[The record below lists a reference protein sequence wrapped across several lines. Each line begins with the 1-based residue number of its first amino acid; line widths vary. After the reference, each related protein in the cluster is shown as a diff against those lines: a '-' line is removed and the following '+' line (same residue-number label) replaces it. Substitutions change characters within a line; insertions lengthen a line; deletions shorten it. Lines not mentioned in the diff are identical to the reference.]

1 MEVLI
6 MQNPFTHTFG
16 MEPVQYISTV
26 QTEEIVENFSY
37 ANPSEK
43 CYMITGVRGCGKT
56 VMLSKIVDEL
66 KKDDSWIIVDI
77 NVTRDM
83 QLQLAAKLAQQ
94 KLVQKCFVKPSIEI
108 SIAGI
113 SAGFE
118 YSNEKIFDIGV
129 LIEKMIHTLASNNKK
144 ILITLDDVSATNEMR
159 EFAHTFQ
166 GLLREKLPVHII
178 MTGLLS
184 NYRDVTNKPEFKDC
198 TFLTRAFQINVEPL
212 DYSQIAVSYLNT
224 FNIPEEEAIRLS
236 KMTRG
241 YAFAYQVLG
250 WLYFEKEI
258 NGKNKNL
265 EFEYTSELIKYCY
278 SKIWTELTEKEIII
292 IKALVELGADEH
304 KVKREEVVKVVEK
317 TEPISS
323 ASFNT
328 YKERLVGKG
337 ILTTSVNRDGYY
349 WIDLPRFGVFVR
361 QYHNDEF

>member
-1 MEVLI
+1 

-16 MEPVQYISTV
+16 MEPSKYISTL
-26 QTEEIVENFSY
+26 QTEEILENFSY
-37 ANPSEK
+37 SNPSEK

-56 VMLSKIVDEL
+56 VMLTKIVEEL
-66 KKDDSWIIVDI
+66 KKDDSWIVIDL

-83 QLQLAAKLAQQ
+83 QLQLAAKLAQE
-94 KLVQKCFVKPSIEI
+94 KSVQRCFIKPDIEI

-118 YSNEKIFDIGV
+118 YSKEKVFDINV
-129 LIEKMIHTLASNNKK
+129 LIEKMIQTLAAHEKR
-144 ILITLDDVSATNEMR
+144 IIITLDDVSATAEMR

-166 GLLREKLPVHII
+166 GLLRAKLPVHII
-178 MTGLLS
+178 MTGLLA
-184 NYRDVTNKPEFKDC
+184 NYRDVTNKPAFNDC
-198 TFLTRAFQINVEPL
+198 TFLTRAFQVMVEPL

-224 FNIPEEEAIRLS
+224 FDISEKEAIKLA

-250 WLYFEKEI
+250 WLYFEKTV
-258 NGKNKNL
+258 NGKGKNL

-278 SKIWTELTEKEIII
+278 SKIWTELTEKEILIV
-292 IKALVELGADEH
+292 KSMVELGADAQ
-304 KVKREEVVKVVEK
+304 KVKREDIIKEVEK

-328 YKERLVGKG
+328 YKERLIGKG
-337 ILTTSVNRDGYY
+337 ILTVSINRDGFY
-349 WIDLPRFGVFVR
+349 WIELPQFGEFVR
-361 QYHNDEF
+361 MYHMDEF